1 MKDFTKFLLILILI
15 ALIVYLLTSIGIHYE
30 EEVQYNIY
38 KNKVTILE
46 DSLKRVIIKTDS
58 LVYDL
63 NNRIDSL
70 ENLRNNITIV
80 YEKNEK
86 DFADIGIIT
95 DDSIILYISKK
106 IHN

>member
-15 ALIVYLLTSIGIHYE
+15 ALIVYLLTSIGIRYE

-38 KNKVTILE
+38 KDKVTILE
-46 DSLKRVIIKTDS
+46 DSLKRVIIKTDG

>member
-15 ALIVYLLTSIGIHYE
+15 ALIVYLLTSIGIRYE

-38 KNKVTILE
+38 KDKVTILE
-46 DSLKRVIIKTDS
+46 DSLKRVIIKTDG

-70 ENLRNNITIV
+70 ENLRNNITII

>member
-1 MKDFTKFLLILILI
+1 MKDFTKFLLIIILI
-15 ALIVYLLTSIGIHYE
+15 ALIVYLLTSIGIRYE

-38 KNKVTILE
+38 KDKVTILE
-46 DSLKRVIIKTDS
+46 DSLKRVIIKTDG

-70 ENLRNNITIV
+70 ENLRNNITII

-86 DFADIGIIT
+86 DFADVGIIT

>member
-1 MKDFTKFLLILILI
+1 MKDFTKFLLIIILI
-15 ALIVYLLTSIGIHYE
+15 ALIVYLLTSIGIRYE
-30 EEVQYNIY
+30 QDVQYNIY
-38 KNKVTILE
+38 KDEITILE
-46 DSLKRVIIKTDS
+46 DSLKRVIIKTDN

-63 NNRIDSL
+63 NNKIDSL

>member
-1 MKDFTKFLLILILI
+1 MKDFIKFLLIIILI
-15 ALIVYLLTSIGIHYE
+15 GLVVYVLTSIGVRYKE
-30 EEVQYNIY
+30 EIQYNIY
-38 KNKVTILE
+38 KEKITILE
-46 DSLKRVIIKTDS
+46 DSLKQTINKTDG
-58 LVYDL
+58 LVHNL
-63 NNRIDSL
+63 NNKIDSL